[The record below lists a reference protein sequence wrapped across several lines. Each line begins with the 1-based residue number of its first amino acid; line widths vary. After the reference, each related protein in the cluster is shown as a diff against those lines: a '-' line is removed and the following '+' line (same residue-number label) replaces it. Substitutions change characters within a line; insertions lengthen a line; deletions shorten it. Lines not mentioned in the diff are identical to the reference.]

1 MAMLTKT
8 DLANLKAE
16 VMALQTTGDQGVTR
30 YSAAAMVDGGG
41 EADRQAILD
50 DTRETLEA
58 LREISPKSL
67 DLKELEIR
75 EKVASSAFKRTSSLH
90 GWDGTRKSPINLAIL
105 SR

>member
-1 MAMLTKT
+1 MLTKT
-8 DLANLKAE
+8 DIARLKAE
-16 VMALQTTGDQGVTR
+16 VMALQTVGDQGVTR
-30 YSAAAMVDGGG
+30 YAAAAMVDGGG
-41 EADRQAILD
+41 EADRQVILD